1 MYNVLRTGSDG
12 SILVK
17 ESRSEVN
24 MIVNGKELLDI
35 IREDGP
41 REDFDDPQEY
51 ENDCFNIAK
60 LLLFLLK
67 TGTLKDYLMEE
78 ENQDVGVEIKNQIK
92 RACNIYGIRL

>member
-35 IREDGP
+35 IREGGP
-41 REDFDDPQEY
+41 REDFDDTQ
-51 ENDCFNIAK
+51 
-60 LLLFLLK
+60 
-67 TGTLKDYLMEE
+67 
-78 ENQDVGVEIKNQIK
+78 
-92 RACNIYGIRL
+92 